1 LYISINKEYYNFPNV
16 EFMAKFC
23 PYCGNPV
30 KETDKFC
37 IICGKPMLTDI
48 PKKEKKVN
56 KKEDRER
63 EEITAKEKVEET
75 KEKAKEKKEEISD
88 MELIE
93 KEKKKSKKVKE
104 KRDVKALPED
114 VKEQMVYYIEYND
127 IQLNKEVLAE
137 RLNEISSSTKDDR
150 YEYDIGFKKDV
161 NIKLEAIKTLINE
174 LKQKESVIKQ
184 NLEEPFI
191 IQRITNDIDTK
202 IFQLENLTREHKLHK
217 VDRESFEK
225 LREKYKQEKLDLE
238 NEKDDLIAGMKLWI
252 QDLKLEKAELSGDR
266 KLNKGRFHAKEISE
280 DDFKTK
286 DKDFD
291 LKLKK
296 INTKIET
303 LEKLTK

>member
-1 LYISINKEYYNFPNV
+1 
-16 EFMAKFC
+16 AKFC

-48 PKKEKKVN
+48 PKAEKKIERKEPI
-56 KKEDRER
+56 KKE
-63 EEITAKEKVEET
+63 EEIRFKEKVEE
-75 KEKAKEKKEEISD
+75 KEEIL
-88 MELIE
+88 EIE
-93 KEKKKSKKVKE
+93 EKSEKKTKKVKE
-104 KRDVKALPED
+104 KREVKPLPED

-127 IQLNKEVLAE
+127 IQLNKNVLME
-137 RLNEISSSTKDDR
+137 RLDEISKSTKDAR

-161 NIKLEAIKTLINE
+161 NIKLEAIKTLISE

-191 IQRITNDIDTK
+191 VQRIKQDIETK
-202 IFQLENLTREHKLHK
+202 IFQLENLSREHKLHK
-217 VDRESFEK
+217 VDKETFEK
-225 LREKYKQEKLDLE
+225 LKEKYKQEKTDLE
-238 NEKDDLIAGMKLWI
+238 DEREDLIAGMKLWI
-252 QDLKLEKAELSGDR
+252 QDLKLEKAELSGER
-266 KLNKGRFHAKEISE
+266 KLNKGRFHAKEITE
-280 DDFKTK
+280 DEFKAN

-296 INTKIET
+296 INTKINT